1 MNSSESFAR
10 PEQPVLP
17 TPPIAFE
24 LEQETL
30 VMTAVRNSPH
40 TAGHVETIGSGMTK
54 SID

>member
-30 VMTAVRNSPH
+30 VMTAVRNAPH
-40 TAGHVETIGSGMTK
+40 TAGYVETVGSGMTK
-54 SID
+54 PID

>member
-10 PEQPVLP
+10 LEQPVLP
-17 TPPIAFE
+17 TPPVAFE

-30 VMTAVRNSPH
+30 AMTAVRNAPH
-40 TAGHVETIGSGMTK
+40 TAGLVEVVGSGMTK